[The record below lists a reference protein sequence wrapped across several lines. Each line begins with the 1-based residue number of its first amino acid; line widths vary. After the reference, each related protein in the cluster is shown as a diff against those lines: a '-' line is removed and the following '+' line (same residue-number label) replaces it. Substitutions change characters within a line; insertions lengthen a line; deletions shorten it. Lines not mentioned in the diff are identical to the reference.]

1 MSQKFSV
8 DGLKQDDISLSNEYF
23 IKKHDDEIDINYFLE
38 VDLKYVR
45 QLRRS

>member
-1 MSQKFSV
+1 MSKKLPV
-8 DGLKQDDISLSNEYF
+8 DGLRQDDIPLSNQYF

-38 VDLKYVR
+38 LDLKYAR